1 MSVIRALVVEDSAMI
16 RQLVLF
22 ALERVQEVV
31 CDEANDGL
39 DALRKLRKA
48 SYQLIFLDIN
58 MPIMDGLKLLE
69 MLRKDPQYAATPIVM
84 LTTEGRPEDIAR
96 AMDLGASAY
105 LTKPVQAQ
113 QVIDAARQVLKL
125 DN

>member
-39 DALRKLRKA
+39 DALRKLRKE

-69 MLRKDPQYAATPIVM
+69 MLRKDPQYAAIPIVM
-84 LTTEGRPEDIAR
+84 LTTEGRPEDIGR

-113 QVIDAARQVLKL
+113 QVIDTARKVLKL